1 MLPIA
6 AEGWGFILVPL
17 ALAALLAWT
26 GWTRTAL
33 LFGVIAAF
41 MTFFF
46 RDPERAAPAI
56 PGAILAPADGRV
68 VDVRTAVDDPFVG
81 AAQAV
86 SIFLSPLDVHV
97 NRSPLAGLVVGVEHR
112 PGAKLA
118 AYRPEASEQNE
129 RTTIAIQGEGAR
141 VVVRQIAGV
150 LARRIVC
157 RVRPG
162 DKLALGERF
171 GLIKFGSRTDLIVPA
186 SVRLRVKAG
195 DRVRGGETVMGV
207 LP

>member
-1 MLPIA
+1 M
-6 AEGWGFILVPL
+6 
-17 ALAALLAWT
+17 
-26 GWTRTAL
+26 
-33 LFGVIAAF
+33 
-41 MTFFF
+41 
-46 RDPERAAPAI
+46 
-56 PGAILAPADGRV
+56 
-68 VDVRTAVDDPFVG
+68 
-81 AAQAV
+81 
-86 SIFLSPLDVHV
+86 
-97 NRSPLAGLVVGVEHR
+97 
-112 PGAKLA
+112 A

-129 RTTIAIQGEGAR
+129 RTVIAIQGESAR

-162 DKLALGERF
+162 EKLERGERF

-186 SVRLRVKAG
+186 SVRLRVKPG

>member
-17 ALAALLAWT
+17 VLGLLIAWAGWIKVALAL
-26 GWTRTAL
+26 
-33 LFGVIAAF
+33 GVVAAF
-41 MTFFF
+41 MAFFF
-46 RDPERAAPAI
+46 RDPERTAPSEA
-56 PGAILAPADGRV
+56 GAILAPADGRV
-68 VDVRTAVDDPFVG
+68 VDVRGGVEDPFVG
-81 AAQAV
+81 TAQAV

-97 NRSPLAGLVVGVEHR
+97 NRSPLAGLVVDVAYR
-112 PGAKLA
+112 PGAKMA

-129 RTTIAIQGEGAR
+129 RTVIAIQGESAR

-162 DKLALGERF
+162 EKLERGERF

-186 SVRLRVKAG
+186 SVRLRVKPG